1 MSAPSPAPPRPP
13 SHRLAGL
20 IAGRRTKWAVL
31 ALWIVLL
38 MALGP
43 LAGKLGDVEE
53 NDAAAWLPAGAES
66 TQVVELEEQFRKDE
80 TMPAVIVY
88 ERSGGITTADR
99 AKAAADVGAL
109 QKLPGAQKVAGPFPS
124 QDGKALQTLVPLTDV
139 DITAASTRRVP
150 SPNAGL
156 RG

>member
-80 TMPAVIVY
+80 TMPAVILT
-88 ERSGGITTADR
+88 SGPAGSPRPTAPKPPR
-99 AKAAADVGAL
+99 
-109 QKLPGAQKVAGPFPS
+109 
-124 QDGKALQTLVPLTDV
+124 T
-139 DITAASTRRVP
+139 
-150 SPNAGL
+150 
-156 RG
+156 